1 MAHSQAPLISLII
14 ALRVL
19 PVVSCRLKLGLK
31 SRSPSRGGGLSAAMA
46 DWEDDDDW
54 DDDLVQ
60 QMDAVVAN
68 VQQQRVS
75 LIPLRPLLLIC
86 LFHS

>member
-1 MAHSQAPLISLII
+1 
-14 ALRVL
+14 
-19 PVVSCRLKLGLK
+19 
-31 SRSPSRGGGLSAAMA
+31 MA

-75 LIPLRPLLLIC
+75 LSSLRPLLLIP
-86 LFHS
+86 LLHS